1 MLCEIYTGR
10 HTDVHWKLRVKMCNI
25 ILLAKRI
32 YKQQIWYLYWSC
44 QFFLFLQVQLI
55 AINAISLQTAHQS
68 GCCME
73 RTDNM
78 ADSCIIRRPMGWQWP
93 EEATRADRSAVR
105 STDQDLRGALPD
117 LSNEE
122 KGTDLQPSA
131 TSQNEQ
137 KKWKCPS
144 ISVAI
149 LTKNQ

>member
-1 MLCEIYTGR
+1 
-10 HTDVHWKLRVKMCNI
+10 
-25 ILLAKRI
+25 
-32 YKQQIWYLYWSC
+32 
-44 QFFLFLQVQLI
+44 
-55 AINAISLQTAHQS
+55 
-68 GCCME
+68 ME

-78 ADSCIIRRPMGWQWP
+78 ADSCIIRRPMGWQWA
-93 EEATRADRSAVR
+93 EEATRVDRSLRSAVR

-117 LSNEE
+117 LSNQE

-137 KKWKCPS
+137 KKLKCPS